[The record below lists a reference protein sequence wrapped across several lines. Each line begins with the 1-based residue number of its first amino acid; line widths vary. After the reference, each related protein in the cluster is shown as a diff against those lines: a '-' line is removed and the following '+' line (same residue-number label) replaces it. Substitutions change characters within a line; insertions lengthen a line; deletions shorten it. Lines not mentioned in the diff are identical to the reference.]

1 MPPAWVVPLSRTL
14 VTSFVVLNLV
24 LIAVRPDLWIREDG
38 ISRYLVGD
46 LRWLGVLSF
55 VLLSALAR
63 VKARQAMTAQSPTGA
78 CAATRAVEPRWRIQA
93 VRGRRLGRRPGSPV
107 VEDADVWGTAQRCRY
122 KPGRSSHPR
131 RARDSHHR
139 SERCPMSWVFWILF
153 IIIWVASSGWR
164 WRSGP
169 LAWPVGRGTAS
180 SVTSSSASS
189 SGPQH

>member
-1 MPPAWVVPLSRTL
+1 MQFTDPVGSSRTNNDMPPAWVVPLSRTL

-93 VRGRRLGRRPGSPV
+93 VRGRRLGRRPGSP
-107 VEDADVWGTAQRCRY
+107 RC
-122 KPGRSSHPR
+122 GGCR
-131 RARDSHHR
+131 RVGDGAALSVQAREELTPEEGARLPS
-139 SERCPMSWVFWILF
+139 PI
-153 IIIWVASSGWR
+153 
-164 WRSGP
+164 
-169 LAWPVGRGTAS
+169 
-180 SVTSSSASS
+180 
-189 SGPQH
+189 